1 MTAGTRLTF
10 EEFLALPETEPPS
23 EYICGEVIQ
32 KPTPSPDHGRLVIAL
47 GAMLFNYLQKSG
59 EGEAMAEARH
69 AQRDER
75 RVYLPDISVVRRERI
90 PTDPEVRRRG
100 PLEIIPDLAI
110 EVLSPDDRPNRV
122 AEKLAFCLRAG
133 VPLTWI
139 IDSDER
145 SLYAYRPG
153 QPSSYHVAPEVIGAA
168 PVLSA
173 FEIDLGKLFSVLEQ
187 PR

>member
-90 PTDPEVRRRG
+90 GYRRRARALSVRTG
-100 PLEIIPDLAI
+100 PRQA
-110 EVLSPDDRPNRV
+110 VLG
-122 AEKLAFCLRAG
+122 AG
-133 VPLTWI
+133 T
-139 IDSDER
+139 
-145 SLYAYRPG
+145 AA
-153 QPSSYHVAPEVIGAA
+153 VAPGASHVNCSFPREPFGA
-168 PVLSA
+168 GLR
-173 FEIDLGKLFSVLEQ
+173 LG
-187 PR
+187 